1 MLSDQSICGSPWPA
15 GTMQPSP
22 PGGAPL
28 DNCRSLAHTA
38 NMSNKRPKPAATP
51 CLCNA
56 LRQATRAVSR
66 LYDEE
71 LRGAGLRTTQCS
83 LLRRLLAAGEV
94 RQRDLGGL
102 TSLDETTL
110 TRNLRPLVD
119 AGWVAIRPGDD
130 RREKLVRLT
139 DAGAAKLREARPAWE
154 RAQERLRSRL
164 PKEIWASLLGLLP
177 ELTRLADIA

>member
-1 MLSDQSICGSPWPA
+1 
-15 GTMQPSP
+15 
-22 PGGAPL
+22 
-28 DNCRSLAHTA
+28 
-38 NMSNKRPKPAATP
+38 MSSERPKPATTP

-66 LYDEE
+66 LYDED
-71 LRGAGLRTTQCS
+71 LRGVGLRTTQYS
-83 LLRRLLAAGEV
+83 LLQCLRRAGEV

-110 TRNLRPLVD
+110 TRNLRPLID

-139 DAGAAKLREARPAWE
+139 DAGAAKLREGRPAWE
-154 RAQERLRSRL
+154 RAQQRLRSRL
-164 PKEIWASLLGLLP
+164 PEGIWSSLMDVLP
-177 ELTRLADIA
+177 ELTRLADTA

>member
-1 MLSDQSICGSPWPA
+1 
-15 GTMQPSP
+15 
-22 PGGAPL
+22 
-28 DNCRSLAHTA
+28 
-38 NMSNKRPKPAATP
+38 MSRERPKPAATP

-66 LYDEE
+66 LYDED
-71 LRGAGLRTTQCS
+71 LRGVGLRTTQYS
-83 LLRRLLAAGEV
+83 LLRQLWAAGEV

-110 TRNLRPLVD
+110 TRNLRPLID

-130 RREKLVRLT
+130 RREKRVRLT

-154 RAQERLRSRL
+154 RAQERFRSRL
-164 PKEIWASLLGLLP
+164 PKEIWASLLDLLP
-177 ELTRLADIA
+177 ELTRLADMA

>member
-1 MLSDQSICGSPWPA
+1 
-15 GTMQPSP
+15 
-22 PGGAPL
+22 
-28 DNCRSLAHTA
+28 
-38 NMSNKRPKPAATP
+38 MSGERHKPAATP

-164 PKEIWASLLGLLP
+164 PKEIWASLLDLLP

>member
-1 MLSDQSICGSPWPA
+1 MNSE
-15 GTMQPSP
+15 
-22 PGGAPL
+22 
-28 DNCRSLAHTA
+28 
-38 NMSNKRPKPAATP
+38 RPNPAATP

-71 LRGAGLRTTQCS
+71 LRGAGLRTTQYS
-83 LLRRLLAAGEV
+83 LLQCLRRAGEV

-110 TRNLRPLVD
+110 TRNLRPLID
-119 AGWVAIRPGDD
+119 AGWVAVRPGED
-130 RREKLVRLT
+130 RREKLIRLT

-164 PKEIWASLLGLLP
+164 PQGTWASLLDLLP
-177 ELTRLADIA
+177 ELTRLVDTT

>member
-1 MLSDQSICGSPWPA
+1 MKPA
-15 GTMQPSP
+15 HCP
-22 PGGAPL
+22 PAATRPL
-28 DNCRSLAHTA
+28 DNRRSHAYTC
-38 NMSNKRPKPAATP
+38 NMSGERPKPAPTP

-71 LRGAGLRTTQCS
+71 LRGLGLRTTQYS

-130 RREKLVRLT
+130 RREKRIRLT
-139 DAGAAKLREARPAWE
+139 DAGAAKLHEARPAWE

-164 PKEIWASLLGLLP
+164 PKEIWASLLDLLP